1 MELVKL
7 KPATKDY
14 IWAGSKLKKLGKE
27 APYDNIAE
35 CWELSFHK
43 DGPCIIDSG
52 IDKGKL
58 LLEIATAED
67 LGSNTVS
74 FPFFP
79 VLIKLIDSGD
89 NLSVQVHPNDDYA
102 LKHENSFGKTEM
114 WYVLDA
120 DEGCGLYVGLK
131 EDSNKNEIE
140 KALKEGSILNLLNFY
155 PVKKGEV
162 YFIKSGTI
170 HAIGKGV
177 TVIEIQQNSNL
188 TYRLYDYN
196 RLGKDGKPRE
206 LHIEKAL
213 KVIDYNKYQ
222 PVIFNG
228 DIIGTSKY
236 FTTKKK
242 EVRNDDVLIAPSTSF
257 YSFTF
262 LDGEGLINNI
272 PYKKYDTFFLPS
284 TKKAVIKGSGSYLLT
299 DIEHTFDE
307 QD

>member
-14 IWAGSKLKKLGKE
+14 LWAGTKLKKYGKE

-43 DGPCIIDSG
+43 DGPCLIDSG
-52 IDKGKL
+52 KDKGKKL
-58 LLEIATAED
+58 CDVATERD
-67 LGSNTVS
+67 LGSNVAS

-89 NLSVQVHPNDDYA
+89 NLSVQVHPNDAYA
-102 LKHENSFGKTEM
+102 LKNENSFGKTEM
-114 WYVLDA
+114 WYVLEA
-120 DEGCGLYVGLK
+120 EKGSGLYVGLK
-131 EDSNKNEIE
+131 EDSSRVEIE
-140 KALKEGSILNLLNFY
+140 EALKNGTILEKLNFF
-155 PVKKGEV
+155 PVKPGET
-162 YFIKSGTI
+162 YFIESGTI

-196 RLGKDGKPRE
+196 RIGKDGKPRE

-213 KVIDYNKYQ
+213 NIINYRRYE
-222 PVIFNG
+222 PVHFER

-236 FTTKKK
+236 FTSRKRI
-242 EVRNDDVLIAPSTSF
+242 VREEETLTAPDTTF
-257 YSFTF
+257 YSLTF
-262 LDGEGLINNI
+262 LDGEGTFNDI
-272 PYKKYDTFFLPS
+272 PYHKFDTFFLPA
-284 TKKAVIKGSGSYLLT
+284 TKSATIRGTGNYILT
-299 DIEHTFDE
+299 DVEHHY
-307 QD
+307 